1 MRTTLVLI
9 MLCGAALAIAADYLS
24 PALTPQQVSE
34 KLAADP
40 ALQVVD
46 VRKPVEFAVGHIPGA
61 VNMPIDELDLR
72 VDELGG
78 DREVLVYCIN
88 GARTRRAEHVLL
100 DNGIENIYHLQGA
113 FQAWIQAGLPIE
125 KGAAR

>member
-1 MRTTLVLI
+1 MRTLLLLL
-9 MLCGAALAIAADYLS
+9 MLSAGAVCAADYLS
-24 PALTPQQVSE
+24 PALTPQEVNA
-34 KLAADP
+34 KLATAP
-40 ALQVVD
+40 ALRVVD

-61 VNMPIDELDLR
+61 VNIPIDELDLR

-88 GARTRRAEHVLL
+88 GARTRRAEQVLL
-100 DNGIENIYHLQGA
+100 ENGIRNIYHLQGT

-125 KGAAR
+125 KGPAP